1 MATTPHPQDSAW
13 KDIIRD
19 YLPDF
24 LTWYF
29 PSVAAA
35 LDLSARPVFRDKE
48 LNRISRGNRLPG
60 RVADLLIELPPS
72 GAATSRAIHPP
83 PTLILCHVEI
93 QGSPESTFA
102 ERLFQYAYRIYDRFG
117 HFPVT
122 LVVLADS
129 NTRFRPA
136 EFTRDLL
143 GATLRLE
150 FHTAKLIDYRERV
163 RVPGEDENIFATVT
177 RIHLAVQQEKLQR
190 KWTDDRSRYELK
202 RRLMREVVEERA
214 DRPEEQKKLLGL
226 LAFLDWLVAL
236 PKELDQLFFDETE
249 TARGAQTMPYVTS
262 WERMGI
268 EKGLEQGIEQ
278 GLARGELRD
287 KHAVLKRLLD
297 RKFGLEPEDAELIE
311 GVTDPNRL
319 DAALDAIIDATQ
331 REEVLGLLKD

>member
-1 MATTPHPQDSAW
+1 MTTTGHPQDSAW

-24 LTWYF
+24 LAYYLPT
-29 PSVAAA
+29 VAAA

-48 LNRISRGNRLPG
+48 LNRISRGNQLPG
-60 RVADLLIELPPS
+60 RVADLLVELPPS
-72 GAATSRAIHPP
+72 GAVMSHAAHPP
-83 PTLILCHVEI
+83 PNLILCHVEI

-102 ERLFQYAYRIYDRFG
+102 ERLFQYSYRIYDRFG

-129 NTRFRPA
+129 NTRFRPT

-150 FHTAKLIDYRERV
+150 FHTAKLIDYSEQVRLREKN
-163 RVPGEDENIFATVT
+163 ENIFATVT
-177 RIHLAVQQEKLQR
+177 RIHLAVQRKKRQR
-190 KWTDDRSRYELK
+190 KWPDDRSRYELK
-202 RRLMREVVEERA
+202 RRLMQEVVVERA
-214 DRPEEQKKLLGL
+214 DRPEEQRKLLGL

-236 PKELDQLFFDETE
+236 PKELEQLFFDETE

-268 EKGLEQGIEQ
+268 EKG
-278 GLARGELRD
+278 ELRD

-297 RKFGLEPEDAELIE
+297 RKFGLETGDAELIE
-311 GVTDPNRL
+311 SVTDPDRL
-319 DAALDAIIDATQ
+319 DAALDAIIDAAW
-331 REEVLGLLKD
+331 REEVLGLLRN

>member
-1 MATTPHPQDSAW
+1 MATTAHQQDSAW

-29 PSVAAA
+29 PAVAAA
-35 LDLSARPVFRDKE
+35 VDLSARPVFRDKE

-60 RVADLLIELPPS
+60 RVADLLVELPPAG
-72 GAATSRAIHPP
+72 GADLHPP

-102 ERLFQYAYRIYDRFG
+102 ERLFQYSYRIYDRFG

-129 NTRFRPA
+129 NTRFRPT

-190 KWTDDRSRYELK
+190 KWSDDRSRYELK

-214 DRPEEQKKLLGL
+214 DRLEEQKKLLGL

-268 EKGLEQGIEQ
+268 EKGIEQ
-278 GLARGELRD
+278 GFVQGRQAGELRER
-287 KHAVLKRLLD
+287 HAVLKRLLD
-297 RKFGLEPEDAELIE
+297 RKFGLEPGDTELIE
-311 GVTDPNRL
+311 GVTDPDRL
-319 DAALDAIIDATQ
+319 DAALDAILDATE
-331 REEVLGLLKD
+331 REEVLGLLRN